1 MYCGSVQA
9 LLNFPAGC
17 CETCVRG
24 LAALQAF
31 QRWKDGRTGL
41 PLVDAN
47 MRELA
52 ETGVLHPTPSA
63 PHVTLREW
71 RSNCDSL
78 NLKSVECENNRVSS
92 VLLYIRR
99 LIILRRHS

>member
-1 MYCGSVQA
+1 MSGGEAAPRYPPQSRLLLIPCGSVLTA
-9 LLNFPAGC
+9 TANFPVTRCG
-17 CETCVRG
+17 TCVGG

-52 ETGVLHPTPSA
+52 QTGMPP
-63 PHVTLREW
+63 
-71 RSNCDSL
+71 C
-78 NLKSVECENNRVSS
+78 C
-92 VLLYIRR
+92 
-99 LIILRRHS
+99 RHRCM

>member
-1 MYCGSVQA
+1 MYCGSVQV
-9 LLNFPAGC
+9 LLNCPACC

-71 RSNCDSL
+71 KSNRDSM
-78 NLKSVECENNRVSS
+78 NLRVYSVKIIESPQFFCISVVSS
-92 VLLYIRR
+92 F
-99 LIILRRHS
+99 